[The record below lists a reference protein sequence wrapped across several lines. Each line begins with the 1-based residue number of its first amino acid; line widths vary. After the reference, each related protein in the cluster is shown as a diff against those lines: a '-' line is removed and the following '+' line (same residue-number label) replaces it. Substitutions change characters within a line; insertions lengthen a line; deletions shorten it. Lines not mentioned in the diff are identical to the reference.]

1 MSGQISV
8 GRTSANFQNR
18 FARLSPVFDCAKSAF
33 KILKN
38 PQSPRRKL
46 LKKERLSAS
55 TPAGQ
60 PFCGTLNPIF

>member
-33 KILKN
+33 KN
-38 PQSPRRKL
+38 PKKTPKPPAQIIEKREIICIYARRATFL
-46 LKKERLSAS
+46 RHA
-55 TPAGQ
+55 
-60 PFCGTLNPIF
+60 